1 MGYFT
6 FIATM
11 DPGYQEIIDHNK
23 SVVDLTVFSICP
35 YDIKEGKDKRW
46 RSDVA
51 RIMWMR
57 DHPDWIWVDADCW
70 IIKPIDFVSEKPMF
84 LNCRGYPD
92 IAAIVGNGDPSIF
105 SEMLEGSNVNGG
117 GPRKVSVV
125 NKDVGWAQGW
135 LNANRS
141 RIDFIPSGYFDH
153 KGLSKTR

>member
-1 MGYFT
+1 MYFT
-6 FIATM
+6 FIEVIE
-11 DPGYQEIIDHNK
+11 PNYQAIIDHNK

-70 IIKPIDFVSEKPMF
+70 IIKPINFTCERPMF

-92 IAAIVGNGDPSIF
+92 IAVIVGNGDPSIF
-105 SEMLEGSNVNGG
+105 VEMLTGSNANG
-117 GPRKVSVV
+117 GPRKS
-125 NKDVGWAQGW
+125 NINADTGWAQSW
-135 LNANRS
+135 LSANRS
-141 RIDFIPSGYFDH
+141 RIDFIPAGYFDH
-153 KGLSKTR
+153 KGLNLTRK